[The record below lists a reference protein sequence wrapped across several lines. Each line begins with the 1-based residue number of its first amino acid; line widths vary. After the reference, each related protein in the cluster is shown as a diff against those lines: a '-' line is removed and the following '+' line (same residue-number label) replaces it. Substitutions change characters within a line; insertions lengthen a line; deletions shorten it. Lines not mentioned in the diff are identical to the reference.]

1 MLPEKSVRL
10 SFFNKHTIPEY
21 IEWMCAETGVAFKA
35 EMMRYRTSSKIDNV
49 FIANLPPEPVE
60 EEKPAWVEVAEEV
73 VKEAILN
80 DTEVDIEEDTEESI
94 PEIEEIIPE
103 IEEEVPELAPIIE
116 EEIIPVF
123 VSESES
129 ESESEEPVEEPS
141 PIMTANPIFPAKD
154 YNSMTISELREVCR
168 ERGITIRGT
177 KGEVVYR
184 LRKYDDGLLEQPND
198 TTEAPSQE
206 AVEEV
211 LDAPSQEAATEVN
224 ENAADSGQ
232 KQIDDTD
239 E

>member
-21 IEWMCAETGVAFKA
+21 IEWMCAQTGVAFKA

-73 VKEAILN
+73 VEEAILN
-80 DTEVDIEEDTEESI
+80 DTEVAIEEDIEESI
-94 PEIEEIIPE
+94 SEIEEIIPE
-103 IEEEVPELAPIIE
+103 LTPIIE

-123 VSESES
+123 ISESENES
-129 ESESEEPVEEPS
+129 ENESEEPVEEPS

-154 YNSMTISELREVCR
+154 YNSMTVRELREVCS
-168 ERGITIRGT
+168 EKGITIRGT
-177 KGEVVYR
+177 KGEVVHR
-184 LRKYDDGLLEQPND
+184 LRQHDDGLLEQPND

-211 LDAPSQEAATEVN
+211 SDAPSQEAATEVN
-224 ENAADSGQ
+224 DNAADSGQ

>member
-73 VKEAILN
+73 VEEAILN
-80 DTEVDIEEDTEESI
+80 DTEVVIEEDIEESI

-116 EEIIPVF
+116 EEI
-123 VSESES
+123 
-129 ESESEEPVEEPS
+129 
-141 PIMTANPIFPAKD
+141 
-154 YNSMTISELREVCR
+154 
-168 ERGITIRGT
+168 
-177 KGEVVYR
+177 
-184 LRKYDDGLLEQPND
+184 RK
-198 TTEAPSQE
+198 
-206 AVEEV
+206 
-211 LDAPSQEAATEVN
+211 
-224 ENAADSGQ
+224 
-232 KQIDDTD
+232 
-239 E
+239 

>member
-49 FIANLPPEPVE
+49 FITNLPPEPVE

-73 VKEAILN
+73 VEEAILN
-80 DTEVDIEEDTEESI
+80 DTEVDIEEDIEESI

-116 EEIIPVF
+116 EEITPVF

-129 ESESEEPVEEPS
+129 ESEEIVEEPS

-154 YNSMTISELREVCR
+154 YNSLTVRELQEVCR

-177 KGEVVYR
+177 KGEVVHR
-184 LRKYDDGLLEQPND
+184 LNQYDDGLLEKPND
-198 TTEAPSQE
+198 TTETPLQE

-211 LDAPSQEAATEVN
+211 SDAPSQEAATEVN
-224 ENAADSGQ
+224 ENAPNSGQ
-232 KQIDDTD
+232 EQIDDTD